1 MHEYVQKKISCFC
14 FSSFSLGS
22 SRCKW
27 YFACPASVLFV
38 TFARLLPWR
47 VLCVVFSSF
56 FFFMLASVLLIS
68 MWVFFQIPVLC
79 IIFFS
84 SVAGAE
90 EKVSETTAVYS
101 FFSLSLFLSPL
112 EGNNKVESRKIMGK
126 TKKQGECPGESRRP
140 ECGRWRGKECG

>member
-56 FFFMLASVLLIS
+56 FFFHVSQCAFNFGVSVLSNSSTLYN
-68 MWVFFQIPVLC
+68 
-79 IIFFS
+79 IFFPPLRVRRRKWSDS
-84 SVAGAE
+84 SLLL
-90 EKVSETTAVYS
+90 
-101 FFSLSLFLSPL
+101 FSLSLFLSPL